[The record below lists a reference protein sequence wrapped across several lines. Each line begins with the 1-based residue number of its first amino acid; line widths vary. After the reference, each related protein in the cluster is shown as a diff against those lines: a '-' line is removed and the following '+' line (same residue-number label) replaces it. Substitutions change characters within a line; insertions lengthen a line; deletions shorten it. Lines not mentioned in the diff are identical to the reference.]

1 LSIDE
6 AMPIILQTLDGLEYA
21 HNAEIPYVKR
31 ADGSIGKGWGLV
43 HRDFKPGNIF
53 LTQVGDSRIA
63 KVGDYGLAKAFDLAG
78 LSGQTRSG
86 TKAGTPRFMPR
97 QQVINFKY
105 AKPEVDVWAAAA
117 SLYNMLTGTYPRD
130 FSGKDPF
137 VTVLQS
143 DPVPIRQRDSSIPK
157 PLAELIDLALVDH
170 PEIHFKTAATFKR
183 ALESVL

>member
-1 LSIDE
+1 
-6 AMPIILQTLDGLEYA
+6 
-21 HNAEIPYVKR
+21 
-31 ADGSIGKGWGLV
+31 
-43 HRDFKPGNIF
+43 
-53 LTQVGDSRIA
+53 
-63 KVGDYGLAKAFDLAG
+63 
-78 LSGQTRSG
+78 
-86 TKAGTPRFMPR
+86 MPR

-130 FSGKDPF
+130 FSDKDPF

-157 PLAELIDLALVDH
+157 PLAELIDLALVDN
-170 PEIHFKTAATFKR
+170 PEIHFKTAAAFKR